1 MAPVQEVG
9 SIEGY
14 GAVVLGSAIYLGQ
27 WMKPAKEFAA
37 RETAALSSVPV
48 WLFSSGPVASPDQ
61 LEDAADR
68 RKGDEITTAIGPAIT
83 GCSGASPTAR
93 AST

>member
-1 MAPVQEVG
+1 VAPVQEVG